1 MSLVSSAVC
10 TGLCVYVCNAQK
22 WSSSLPLSVPTHW
35 PHSDVYPAVLLAAVS
50 EWANPSPWC
59 FKWNLLS
66 VTGPV
71 FRTNWAS
78 SLSGHVWLYRQGG
91 LGGERLHNTA
101 GCSLQHKWFIG
112 QWELEWKTKIREGG
126 RIIEREEVKGRRA
139 WIGRGNEKSKS
150 EGRGAE
156 GGHGFSQSL
165 LEPGFLWMMNSWKSL
180 KRERKEEENEG
191 GYKEKDGR
199 KKDILVNKKEL
210 LKAPKTLCSSGLP
223 PSIWLNHTCNNTQ
236 QFLQKYRK
244 ETSRSPS
251 ARILDPQKADPS
263 GETSCSEQYHTILP
277 KVLMDLVAC
286 VKWSCPQTHATVH
299 PNIIIDR
306 GGWGERPSPHLQP
319 TYTQTPKG
327 AHVFILIC

>member
-1 MSLVSSAVC
+1 MERKMELRLGEPHFKTLQFKDVNHSMLRPCYCVHRKCHETLFQGCTFLPSINISAAELWPQQVAGLGLAGRQAEVKGWRWSKTPAPVVTLRDILMQLRLLRAITRQQSIKTPCLPTGLPPTETSYCSDVTGQLCSLHSAVYIC
-10 TGLCVYVCNAQK
+10 GEFTKVASRCPYALTIA
-22 WSSSLPLSVPTHW
+22 
-35 PHSDVYPAVLLAAVS
+35 HSDVYPTVLLAAVS

-126 RIIEREEVKGRRA
+126 RIIESEEVKGRRA

-150 EGRGAE
+150 EGRVAE

-165 LEPGFLWMMNSWKSL
+165 LEPAFLWMMNSWKSL

-191 GYKEKDGR
+191 GYRERDG
-199 KKDILVNKKEL
+199 KK
-210 LKAPKTLCSSGLP
+210 KTS
-223 PSIWLNHTCNNTQ
+223 W
-236 QFLQKYRK
+236 
-244 ETSRSPS
+244 
-251 ARILDPQKADPS
+251 
-263 GETSCSEQYHTILP
+263 
-277 KVLMDLVAC
+277 
-286 VKWSCPQTHATVH
+286 
-299 PNIIIDR
+299 
-306 GGWGERPSPHLQP
+306 
-319 TYTQTPKG
+319 
-327 AHVFILIC
+327 